1 MSGHSKWTMSR
12 PNVPIYADEI
22 MLSYLDGYIL
32 AMEDVL
38 SDMDEVHDWELLMER
53 VMDSL
58 TSAKQTKR
66 VVNRK
71 LGRPLE

>member
-1 MSGHSKWTMSR
+1 MSR